1 MAYNQVTREAER
13 SAHLSVEEQ
22 KRAMDAANQNSAIAR
37 VIRIVYFLFGVL
49 EVLLG
54 LRIVLH
60 MLAANPSN
68 GFAALVY
75 GITEPFTFLFS
86 TLFANPAFGNGGVL
100 ELTTIVAMVVYA
112 ILAWIIGRVVWLVLS
127 RPR

>member
-60 MLAANPSN
+60 MLAANPGN
-68 GFAALVY
+68 GFADLIY
-75 GITEPFTFLFS
+75 GVTEPFTFLFS
-86 TLFANPAFGNGGVL
+86 TLFKNPALGNGGVL
-100 ELTTIVAMVVYA
+100 ELTA
-112 ILAWIIGRVVWLVLS
+112 ILAMIFYPDL
-127 RPR
+127 